1 MRPAEQPIRD
11 DDRATRGEDT
21 AGRVPPLQRVLA
33 KARGENFPVA
43 MRLLPATHRRHLLA
57 LYSFARTVD
66 DIGDEAPGDRIRL
79 LDTVS
84 ADLDRLYAGA
94 APSGPLYRELA
105 ATIADCGLPREPF
118 ERLIDANRQDQAVH
132 RYRTFDDLLAY
143 CSLSADPVG
152 RLVLGVFGA
161 DTPER
166 RVLSDRICSALQ
178 VLEHCQDVVEDARTG
193 RIYLPLD
200 DLDRFGVGED
210 DLLAPRASRAV
221 RALVGYEVQRAVHL
235 LDEGT
240 PLVGTLSG
248 VARAAVA
255 GYVAGGRATAVALA
269 DARFDVLATTPRPS
283 RRRTLAEWAALF
295 ASGGAR

>member
-11 DDRATRGEDT
+11 GTVPGSGERAERP
-21 AGRVPPLQRVLA
+21 PPLQRVLA
-33 KARGENFPVA
+33 TARGENFPVA
-43 MRLLPATHRRHLLA
+43 MRLLPAAHRRHLLA
-57 LYSFARTVD
+57 LYSFARMVD

-84 ADLDRLYAGA
+84 AELDRLYAGTV
-94 APSGPLYRELA
+94 PPGPLYRELA
-105 ATIADCGLPREPF
+105 ATIAACGLPREPF
-118 ERLIDANRQDQAVH
+118 ERLIDANRQDQAVR

-143 CSLSADPVG
+143 CTLSADPVG

-178 VLEHCQDVVEDARTG
+178 VLEHCQDVVEDARAG

-221 RALVGYEVQRAVHL
+221 RALVGYEVQRAVQL

-240 PLVGTLSG
+240 PLVGTLTG
-248 VARAAVA
+248 VARVAVA

-269 DARFDVLATTPRPS
+269 DARFDVLVATPRPS
-283 RRRTLAEWAALF
+283 RARTVAEWASLLVA
-295 ASGGAR
+295 GGAR